1 MSSASYV
8 CKTCRERADV
18 FHRLGADL
26 HFACKGH
33 ATSAHEWLDI
43 HAMGGRLLAATLAAG
58 RKARTGTNELRDS
71 RRGRL
76 ALASRR

>member
-33 ATSAHEWLDI
+33 ATSAHDWLDI
-43 HAMGGRLLAATLAAG
+43 HAMGGRLLAATLAAASYA
-58 RKARTGTNELRDS
+58 AR
-71 RRGRL
+71 
-76 ALASRR
+76 AP